1 MMDRPG
7 KFLTR
12 PLMAGVARLLAL
24 SMLSV
29 AADPA
34 FSQSAPAQP
43 GLGLRD
49 QGPPPAA
56 PQQATPAP
64 QESPAATENPGLINQ
79 MGKLFDKVLPGLKSP
94 GETIDDLNTRAIDAA
109 KDAGAALSRF
119 AVPGTMVAGRMICPI
134 AVNGTPD
141 CKLGA
146 DKLCESK
153 GFKEGKSLDTDSAQT
168 CSAKVLIPGRARKP
182 DDCRT
187 DNYVIS
193 ALCQ

>member
-1 MMDRPG
+1 MDRPG

-12 PLMAGVARLLAL
+12 PLMAGVAGLLAL
-24 SMLSV
+24 PMLSV
-29 AADPA
+29 AGNPA

-43 GLGLRD
+43 GLGLQE
-49 QGPPPAA
+49 QGPPRAA
-56 PQQATPAP
+56 PQRATPAP
-64 QESPAATENPGLINQ
+64 QQSPAAAENPGLINQ

-109 KDAGAALSRF
+109 KDVRATLSHF
-119 AVPGTMVAGRMICPI
+119 AVPGTMIAGRMICPI

-153 GFKEGKSLDTDSAQT
+153 GFKEGKSLNTDSAQT
-168 CSAKVLIPGRARKP
+168 CSAKVLVPGRGRKP
-182 DDCRT
+182 DDCHT